1 MRMKRILLASSALA
15 VLAGVQQA
23 QAASDMY
30 VSVFGGANFLAD
42 DSQALD
48 FGGGDTERFSSDPD
62 TGFVLGGAIGTTL
75 DKWANGLRVELE
87 VSYRRNDVG
96 GTWTTDGSTG
106 GEGGFFDANAST
118 FAIMAN
124 AMYEINVGSKLR
136 PYVGA
141 GVGWARADHDVAF
154 IETINNG
161 TPTAPNVDS
170 TTTSENSGFAWQLAL
185 GFNYEVAADVDV
197 GLGYRYFVGPRFEP
211 FHQYNSNSSHD
222 NENHAVQVNLTV
234 GIN

>member
-1 MRMKRILLASSALA
+1 MRMKRILLATSALA

-23 QAASDMY
+23 QAASDLY

-42 DSQALD
+42 DSQVLD
-48 FGGGDTERFSSDPD
+48 LTGDTEAFSSDPD
-62 TGFVLGGAIGTTL
+62 TGFVLGGAIGTSL
-75 DKWANGLRVELE
+75 DKWAKGLAVELE
-87 VSYRRNDVG
+87 VSYRRNDVA

-106 GEGGFFDANAST
+106 GEAGFFDANTST

-124 AMYEINVGSKLR
+124 VMYEIGIGSKVR

-141 GVGWARADHDVAF
+141 GVGWARAHNDGVF

-161 TPTAPNVDS
+161 TPTASNVEGVTDDD
-170 TTTSENSGFAWQLAL
+170 NAGFAWQLAL
-185 GFNYEVAADVDV
+185 GINYEVAADVDV
-197 GLGYRYFVGPRFEP
+197 GIGYRYFVGPEFRQFTN
-211 FHQYNSNSSHD
+211 FNSDSSHD